1 MRRLAGRETFFGL
14 KRPLCLAAVVC
25 VLFSFLYIRLDGG
38 ASPPAEELVL
48 QCTGRILDK
57 QLKES
62 YGSSYWQVTLEEVRV
77 IGEDVPQTEKG
88 ETPEALLPEA
98 FFREMERRK
107 VLCSLKPG
115 EAEPIV
121 GEMLTVQG
129 RLRNWEKASNPGQF
143 DFGRWY
149 RSQGIVAQL
158 KRAEVV
164 EESGTKNSLLDG
176 SVKRVG
182 FREQLWRLRQWGTE
196 SLEACLG
203 AEKGALIS
211 AMVLGEKSNLS
222 EETKALYQQN
232 GISHIL
238 SISGL
243 HLMLL
248 GMGLYRALQKLACP
262 NMAAVPL
269 SMVIMAV
276 YCIFTGSSVSTVR
289 ATLMFCVLL
298 LAKLIGRSY
307 DSLSALGLA
316 AILQLI
322 SNPWSLL
329 DSGFQLSYLAVV
341 GVSAVVPRLNQIFS
355 LKHKLMQSMMVSV
368 GVSLATLPVL
378 LYQFGTYPWHSIFL
392 NLLVVPVMAVLLWLS
407 LLLLAL
413 AAMFSPASLVCG
425 GLSWL
430 IKAILFYYEAC
441 CRLFE
446 KLPVWSGYQGRPL
459 WICIFL
465 FYLGVILLLWKPFEG
480 LVFFGQ
486 RQGLSAS
493 GAVSNKKKRWLCL
506 LVLLSGKKKRWL
518 HLLGLLSGKKKQ
530 WLTFLGL
537 LACVQLLQIKPQG
550 GMELTMLDVGQGDS
564 IVIRSDSGRIYLSD
578 CGSSSVSKVGAY
590 RLLPFLKVKGYG
602 RIEGIFISHLDAD
615 HYNGILELLES
626 AEEEHIS
633 IQALFLPES
642 VRLVEEGTE
651 NKLTEL
657 LSLAEA
663 TDVSVI
669 YLQAGDRIRDG
680 KTEFFCLHPG
690 SSETGKSYE
699 SNNGSLVLS
708 VEYGDFSFLLTGDVE
723 KAGEEE
729 ILARIDRMGQYELTA
744 VSGEDRR
751 DIDEEGVDRL
761 EGYDVLK
768 VAHHGSA
775 GSSSAAFLKTVGP
788 KVSLISCG
796 QDNSYGHPSPE
807 TLERLETT
815 GSLILQTPQAG
826 AITIRPK
833 TDGSFTVEQFLQE

>member
-1 MRRLAGRETFFGL
+1 MRRLDGREEAAEVRKRPGWETFSGL

-25 VLFSFLYIRLDGG
+25 VLFSFLYIRLGG
-38 ASPPAEELVL
+38 GVSPPAEELVL
-48 QCTGRILDK
+48 QCTGRVLDK
-57 QLKES
+57 ELKES

-77 IGEDVPQTEKG
+77 IGEDGPQREKD
-88 ETPEALLPEA
+88 ETSETLLPEA

-115 EAEPIV
+115 KAEPIV
-121 GEMLTVQG
+121 GETLTVQG

-149 RSQGIVAQL
+149 RSQGIMAQL
-158 KRAEVV
+158 QRAEVV

-182 FREQLWRLRQWGTE
+182 FRERLWRLRQWGTKT
-196 SLEACLG
+196 LEVCLG

-248 GMGLYRALQKLACP
+248 GMGLYRVLQKLSCP
-262 NMAAVPL
+262 NVAAVPL
-269 SMVIMAV
+269 SMLIMTV

-378 LYQFGTYPWHSIFL
+378 LYQFGTYPWHSILL

-465 FYLGVILLLWKPFEG
+465 FYLGVILLLWKPFGG
-480 LVFFGQ
+480 LSVLGH
-486 RQGLSAS
+486 RQGRFAS
-493 GAVSNKKKRWLCL
+493 GAVSNKKKR
-506 LVLLSGKKKRWL
+506 
-518 HLLGLLSGKKKQ
+518 

-537 LACVQLLQIKPQG
+537 LACVQLLQIKPQE

-578 CGSSSVSKVGAY
+578 CGSSSVSKVGTY

-651 NKLTEL
+651 DKLTEL

-729 ILARIDRMGQYELTA
+729 ILTRIDQMGQYKLTD
-744 VSGEDRR
+744 VSGQEGLDT
-751 DIDEEGVDRL
+751 EKEGVGKW

-775 GSSSAAFLKTVGP
+775 GSSSEAFLKTVRS

-815 GSLILQTPQAG
+815 GSLILQTPQTG

-833 TDGSFTVEQFLQE
+833 KDGSFTVEQFLQE